1 MSSWLSPED
10 VQNTFKVGRTTSF
23 LLIKE
28 YKASGGE
35 YIKIGKLTRVPEE
48 QFTEF
53 LKARGN
59 EKHN

>member
-10 VQNTFKVGRTTSF
+10 VQNTFKVRRTTSF

-53 LKARGN
+53 LKERGN
-59 EKHN
+59 EEHD

>member
-1 MSSWLSPED
+1 MSWLSPED
-10 VQNTFKVGRTTSF
+10 VQNTFKVRRTTSF

-35 YIKIGKLTRVPEE
+35 YIKIGRLTRVPEE

-53 LKARGN
+53 LKERGN
-59 EKHN
+59 EEHH

>member
-1 MSSWLSPED
+1 MSWLSPED
-10 VQNTFKVGRTTSF
+10 VQNTFKVRRTTSF

-53 LKARGN
+53 LKERGN
-59 EKHN
+59 EEHH

>member
-10 VQNTFKVGRTTSF
+10 VQNTFKVRRTTSF

-35 YIKIGKLTRVPEE
+35 YIKIGRLTRVPEE

-53 LKARGN
+53 LKERGN
-59 EKHN
+59 EEHH

>member
-10 VQNTFKVGRTTSF
+10 VQNTFKVRRTTSF

-28 YKASGGE
+28 HKASGGE

-48 QFTEF
+48 QFTDF
-53 LKARGN
+53 LKGRGN
-59 EKHN
+59 EERH

>member
-10 VQNTFKVGRTTSF
+10 VQNTFKVRRTTSF

-53 LKARGN
+53 LKERGN
-59 EKHN
+59 EEHH